1 MQPHH
6 CDRNAQPRPRHAGAS
21 HAAYGAAS
29 TSSSGAMS
37 LMMAAADRNKGTA
50 RTAPV
55 PSPSLKPKCS
65 TGGPHP
71 SACISLLP
79 PQCPA
84 YSALVRQEQD
94 TPLLC
99 LSTHFDRAH
108 HLMLSQWIQTGLL
121 LSAKVGKLSESRS
134 FSWASKAVPSTAG
147 QLVTSK
153 EGVLW
158 GTLGFPSC

>member
-1 MQPHH
+1 VSRSFRLRFAAWAEFSLYFCCSSCSFIPPVVSAHSIQGQAFE
-6 CDRNAQPRPRHAGAS
+6 AQKHTQFCCS
-21 HAAYGAAS
+21 
-29 TSSSGAMS
+29 
-37 LMMAAADRNKGTA
+37 A
-50 RTAPV
+50 RV
-55 PSPSLKPKCS
+55 
-65 TGGPHP
+65 GVR
-71 SACISLLP
+71 LL
-79 PQCPA
+79 CPA

-108 HLMLSQWIQTGLL
+108 QLMLSQWIQTGLL